1 MHSWIE
7 QQLGS
12 DHLLDLDDIPG
23 SADDELTLRVD
34 PIKLKE
40 AFAATPFAHLAPLA
54 VEHPFILIDQGHAIK
69 GRIDAVFRRGD
80 RDVVVDWK
88 TGIAGSADQAQ
99 LDIYRRA
106 WASITGVSEDQVDA
120 EFVYLPLT

>member
-1 MHSWIE
+1 M
-7 QQLGS
+7 
-12 DHLLDLDDIPG
+12 
-23 SADDELTLRVD
+23 
-34 PIKLKE
+34 
-40 AFAATPFAHLAPLA
+40 TPAGWVMSIWPT
-54 VEHPFILIDQGHAIK
+54 DMDG
-69 GRIDAVFRRGD
+69 DGD